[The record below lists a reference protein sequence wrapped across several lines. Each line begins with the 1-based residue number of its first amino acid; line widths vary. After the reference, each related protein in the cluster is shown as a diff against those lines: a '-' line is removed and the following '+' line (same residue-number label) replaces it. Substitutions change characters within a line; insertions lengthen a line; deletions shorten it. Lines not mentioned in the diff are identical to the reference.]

1 MPGYT
6 TNVSSSN
13 QILIFEPD
21 TLDELYDRVFYGM
34 TFDPESG
41 KISIE
46 VIKEDEPIE
55 LPTTTDFAIG
65 EYAHWFASS
74 KQINFTWKEG
84 EKTHLLLEVI

>member
-6 TNVSSSN
+6 KDVSSSN

-21 TLDELYDRVFYGM
+21 TLDELYDRVFYGL
-34 TFDPESG
+34 TFDPLLG
-41 KISIE
+41 KVSIE
-46 VIKEDEPIE
+46 VIKEDEAIE
-55 LPTTTDFAIG
+55 LPTTTSFSIG

-84 EKTHLLLEVI
+84 EETHLLLEVI